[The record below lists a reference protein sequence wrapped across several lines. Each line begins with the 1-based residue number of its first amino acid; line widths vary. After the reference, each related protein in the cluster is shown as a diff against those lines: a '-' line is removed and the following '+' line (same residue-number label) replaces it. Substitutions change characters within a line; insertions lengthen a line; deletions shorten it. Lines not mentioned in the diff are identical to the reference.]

1 MAGLEGPQKVEER
14 RGLVAKSTVEARD
27 ARHRLLRQWQLLLSD
42 TSLHRAAASS
52 TVRTKPENYNSWY
65 PSGPLMSASVAA
77 ERVRSLVEND
87 PVVLVEIAGAIA
99 EEGRMPP
106 DAITH
111 VAQEHAARL
120 AEADKTRLR
129 LAMEQMLMGHDVDA
143 ALEWMHQGGL
153 LRVLVP
159 ELEATVDLVQET
171 GRQHKDVWAHTKQ
184 VVKQTVRRPLVRW
197 AALLHDIGK
206 VPTRTFTPEGVHF
219 HGHAEVGARMFD
231 KVHGRFSFARDERQT
246 IRFLI
251 KHHLRTNQYSDAWT
265 DSAVRRFHR
274 EMGPHMTDLLDLSR
288 ADITSKRPGRRKTLL
303 EQIHALQERV
313 HVLAEAD
320 AKLPPLPG
328 GVGNA
333 IMEAFELPPSRL
345 IGDLK
350 RALEGAIERGELEA
364 RREDAYYVAHIAR
377 SGLVPNVA
385 PEKLAAIIAAGGD
398 LHAPDDDEGPHKGVD
413 PDDPSAGVL
422 SCGHDPENDPCK
434 HRDAD

>member
-1 MAGLEGPQKVEER
+1 MSADTAADRV
-14 RGLVAKSTVEARD
+14 RGLVET
-27 ARHRLLRQWQLLLSD
+27 
-42 TSLHRAAASS
+42 
-52 TVRTKPENYNSWY
+52 
-65 PSGPLMSASVAA
+65 
-77 ERVRSLVEND
+77 D
-87 PVVLVEIAGAIA
+87 PVVLVEIAGAIS
-99 EEGRMPP
+99 EEGRTPP
-106 DAITH
+106 DAITR
-111 VAQEHAARL
+111 VAQDHAVRLADTDKARL
-120 AEADKTRLR
+120 RS
-129 LAMEQMLMGHDVDA
+129 AMEQALMGRDVDA
-143 ALEWMHQGGL
+143 ALEWLHAAGIL
-153 LRVLVP
+153 AVLFP

-184 VVKQTVRRPLVRW
+184 VVRQTVRRPLVRW

-206 VPTRTFTPEGVHF
+206 VPTRTFTPGGVHF

-231 KVHGRFSFARDERQT
+231 KVYSRFAFARDERQT

-251 KHHLRTNQYSDAWT
+251 KHHLRTNQYSEAWT

-303 EQIHALQERV
+303 EQISALSDRV

-333 IMEAFELPPSRL
+333 IMEAFELAPSRL

-350 RALEGAIERGELEA
+350 RALEAAIEHGELEA

-385 PEKLAAIIAAGGD
+385 PEKLAAIIEAGGD
-398 LHAPDDDEGPHKGVD
+398 LHAPDDDEGMHKGVD
-413 PDDPSAGVL
+413 PDDPSPGVL

-434 HRDAD
+434 HRDADP